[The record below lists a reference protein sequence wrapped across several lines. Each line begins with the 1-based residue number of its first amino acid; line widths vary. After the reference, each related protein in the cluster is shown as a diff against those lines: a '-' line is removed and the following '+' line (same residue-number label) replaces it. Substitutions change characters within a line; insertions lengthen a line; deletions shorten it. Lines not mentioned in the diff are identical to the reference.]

1 MVVQF
6 ANHLRGG
13 NWPKLGNGI
22 PKKRR
27 SDLTFVFSIC
37 CSLVRRKTYP
47 VPRRQ
52 HQYLFELSR
61 TPCSYLIVRC
71 FLPPTFVLFV
81 SQQGARLTH
90 KICSLFCFAAIVIDQ
105 MDVDK
110 ARRQVHQSSCNH
122 CHCLPPHTHTQQ
134 STKVSER
141 NKTNSLRSSFRN
153 KQRHQQRQEILTK
166 PSSTDLLP
174 PTNKTD
180 SGEANT

>member
-1 MVVQF
+1 MYRLPILRKYRRHWSSNEQNPTRRCLILQF

-13 NWPKLGNGI
+13 NTPKLEIGT
-22 PKKRR
+22 PEKRR

-37 CSLVRRKTYP
+37 CSLVRRKTYL

-61 TPCSYLIVRC
+61 TPCSCLIVRR

-81 SQQGARLTH
+81 PQQGARLTH

-110 ARRQVHQSSCNH
+110 ARRQMLQSSCNH
-122 CHCLPPHTHTQQ
+122 CHCLPPHTHNNPPKFQKE
-134 STKVSER
+134 TKR
-141 NKTNSLRSSFRN
+141 IR
-153 KQRHQQRQEILTK
+153 
-166 PSSTDLLP
+166 
-174 PTNKTD
+174 
-180 SGEANT
+180 

>member
-110 ARRQVHQSSCNH
+110 ARRQMLQSSCNH
-122 CHCLPPHTHTQQ
+122 CHCLPPHTHTTIHQ
-134 STKVSER
+134 
-141 NKTNSLRSSFRN
+141 SFRKKQN
-153 KQRHQQRQEILTK
+153 KFVEKFFLEQATPSTTKRNSHKAFLHQ
-166 PSSTDLLP
+166 P
-174 PTNKTD
+174 PTTNQQD
-180 SGEANT
+180 RQW